1 MNIFGDAIVAFPAGS
16 KLPGTNY
23 TVKGL
28 GKRHGEEALIYLIP
42 NNRGFQNKQDEKGFS
57 KSDLER
63 AHNRLSSHKE
73 FTRKWFESAMRE
85 CSKGA
90 PCNFLAI
97 GAVFCGLNLAFKK
110 KPGVYALCVP
120 PRDPTLQPAPEKH

>member
-1 MNIFGDAIVAFPAGS
+1 MNVFSDAVTTFPAGS

-28 GKRHGEEALIYLIP
+28 GKRHGEQAVVYFIQ
-42 NNRGFQNKQDEKGFS
+42 NNQSPQKKQDEKGFS
-57 KSDLER
+57 KSELEC
-63 AHNRLSSHKE
+63 AYDRLSSHKE
-73 FTRKWFESAMRE
+73 FTRAWFNSAMSE

-97 GAVFCGLNLAFKK
+97 GAVFCGLRLAVKK
-110 KPGVYALCVP
+110 RLGVYALSA
-120 PRDPTLQPAPEKH
+120 PAS